1 MSLWLDAQLSPALA
15 EWISQRFP
23 VTAVA
28 LRELGLRDAEDQ
40 QIFDAARDQGAI
52 VMTKDGDFVLLL
64 NRLGPPPKVIWLRCG
79 NTSNERM
86 QEILSRHLKTTLEL
100 LESGDDLVEIRG

>member
-1 MSLWLDAQLSPALA
+1 MNLWLDAQLSPLLA
-15 EWISQRFP
+15 KWISEHFT

-40 QIFDAARDQGAI
+40 RIFDAARDQDAI
-52 VMTKDGDFVLLL
+52 VMTKDSDFVLLL
-64 NRLGPPPKVIWLRCG
+64 DRFGPPPKINWIRCG

-86 QEILSRHLKTTLEL
+86 QESLSKQLKTVLEL
-100 LESGDDLVEIRG
+100 LEGDDDLVEIRG